1 MELLESGG
9 RVFDQSETNLIMKLI
24 RMYQSLPRKELA
36 FTICE
41 NLEWENAGRN
51 LKVDS
56 CLRMLEK
63 LDASG
68 KISIQPIKTRIK
80 REKPPR
86 KLTDLLDIPEKIE
99 LLGQAQC
106 FRMSLTL
113 SDDRPQNKL
122 WEDLVERY
130 HYLGYK
136 KNFGLHLK
144 YFIRI
149 DGIKSPI
156 GCLSF
161 AASGSYKLKDR
172 DAHIGWSEQAKKAR
186 LNFVI
191 NHNRLVVFPWVKIK
205 NLISQVLA
213 QAVVRVA
220 KDWQGKFGFKPLL
233 METFVDLSKFT
244 GASYRA
250 ANWINVGTSAGRR
263 ENNSGEKQIFLFP
276 LCTDYREKLCNKQS
290 TPKAK
295 PSVQLSEKSSNNFG
309 KSVQKFKLYE
319 NELNLWE
326 KIQLSVCEISETLNQ
341 NALRN
346 TKGIDGLTMILATF
360 RIVFAKN
367 RESYNTLLCELL
379 DNANSHGI
387 KLVFG
392 ESFAASTFSDV
403 RRRIPPETFAKLNQ
417 AIVQH
422 YEASLENLDQYSWF
436 GRRIFGVDGSKV
448 RVPTSLFLESNGGYK
463 KNCDHA
469 YYPQGLLSSLYNLKT
484 KMVHDF
490 SFGSTWN
497 ERTEAIAHLDKL
509 GATDVVVYDRGYF
522 SYALLHEHLGK
533 GIDAIFRLPLGSFK
547 VIDAFIKGSETDSTV
562 EILPS
567 PQSFSKIKRK
577 NPFLKKRMSLT
588 LRLLRYEIGSK
599 AYFIGSTVMSE
610 EITACDFK
618 EAYHGRW
625 GHEVMYDQLKNYLK
639 TVELH
644 GRSERLIKQ
653 ELFAGFNILNLA
665 RALSNGVEERINPE
679 KRGHGEF
686 DRLKQVN
693 SKGLLDNL
701 YRKVELVVA
710 GDRHTQIATLERTSA
725 QSAACAYKSR
735 PGRAYPRVS
744 RQPVSKF
751 QKKPKRS
758 KSETP
763 ATIG

>member
-1 MELLESGG
+1 MELLKSGG
-9 RVFDQSETNLIMKLI
+9 RVFNQSETSLIIALI
-24 RMYQSLPRKELA
+24 DMYQLLPRKELA

-41 NLEWENAGRN
+41 NLDWKNEGGN

-63 LDASG
+63 LDTSG

-86 KLTDLLDIPEKIE
+86 KMIDLLDVPEKIE
-99 LLGQAQC
+99 LVGQAQC
-106 FRMSLTL
+106 FRMSLAL
-113 SDDRPQNKL
+113 SDDRPQNHL

-149 DGIKSPI
+149 EGIKSPI

-161 AASGSYKLKDR
+161 ASSGSYKLKDR
-172 DAHIGWSEQAKKAR
+172 DEYIGWNDEDKKAC
-186 LNFVI
+186 LNLVI
-191 NHNRLVVFPWVKIK
+191 NNNRLVVFPWIKIK

-213 QAVVRVA
+213 QAANRVP
-220 KDWQGKFGFKPLL
+220 KDWEEKFGFKPLL
-233 METFVDLSKFT
+233 METFVDPSRFT

-250 ANWINVGTSAGRR
+250 ANWTHIGTSAGRR
-263 ENNSGEKQIFLFP
+263 INNSGGKQIFVFP
-276 LCTDYREKLCNKQS
+276 LCADFREKIRNNQS
-290 TPKAK
+290 APKAK
-295 PSVQLSEKSSNNFG
+295 PSVQPSVKSSTNLG
-309 KSVQKFKLYE
+309 RSVQKFKLHK

-326 KIQLSVCEISETLNQ
+326 KIQLSVCEISESLNQ

-379 DNANSHGI
+379 DHANSHGI
-387 KLVFG
+387 KLVFR
-392 ESFAASTFSDV
+392 ESFPSSTFSDV
-403 RRRIPPETFAKLNQ
+403 RRRIPSETFAKINQ

-422 YEASLENLDQYSWF
+422 YEASLENPDQYSWF

-497 ERTEAIAHLDKL
+497 ERTEAIAHLDQL

-522 SYALLHEHLGK
+522 SYALLHQHLEK

-547 VIDAFIKGSETDSTV
+547 VIDAFIKGLETDRTV

-567 PQSFSKIKRK
+567 PQSFSRMKRK
-577 NPFLKKRMSLT
+577 NPFLKKRKSLM
-588 LRLLRYEIGSK
+588 LRLLRYKISGKSYIIGTTVFSK
-599 AYFIGSTVMSE
+599 

-639 TVELH
+639 TVEFH
-644 GRSERLIKQ
+644 GRSDRLIKQ

-710 GDRHTQIATLERTSA
+710 GDRNTQIATLERTSA
-725 QSAACAYKSR
+725 QSAACAYKRR

-744 RQPVSKF
+744 MQPINKF
-751 QKKPKRS
+751 QKKS
-758 KSETP
+758 AISETP
-763 ATIG
+763 KSINT